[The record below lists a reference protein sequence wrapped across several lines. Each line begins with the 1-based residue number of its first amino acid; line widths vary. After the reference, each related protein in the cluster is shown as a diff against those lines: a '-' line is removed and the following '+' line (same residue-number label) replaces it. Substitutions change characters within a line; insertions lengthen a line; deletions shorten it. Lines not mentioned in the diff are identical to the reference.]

1 MLFVHSAA
9 EVALARPISLAVIL
23 TRCGSG
29 VSEEQADIHD
39 KLIPVASLRWG
50 QSWTTCELQT
60 KLMHK

>member
-9 EVALARPISLAVIL
+9 EVALAQPISLAVIL

-39 KLIPVASLRWG
+39 KLIPVASLR
-50 QSWTTCELQT
+50 
-60 KLMHK
+60 